1 MTDHASSN
9 EPRFMNLIQ
18 EAQAESDRLSVK
30 IKSAYDRIRQA
41 GGHIGTAPF
50 GYEAYHDNHG
60 IRRLRCNPQ
69 EQSVISEIRTVF
81 NEYVLQGIPNAL
93 YETVGFVNLDSASK
107 CRGKPWTART
117 LLKILK
123 Q

>member
-9 EPRFMNLIQ
+9 EPRFMNLMQ
-18 EAQAESDRLSVK
+18 EAQAESDRLSIKV
-30 IKSAYDRIRQA
+30 KSAYARIRQA
-41 GGHIGTAPF
+41 GGHIGIAPF

-60 IRRLRCNPQ
+60 IRRLRTNVH

-81 NEYVLQGIPNAL
+81 NEYVQQGIPNPL
-93 YETVGFVNLDSASK
+93 YETVDFVNLDSASK
-107 CRGKPWTART
+107 CRGNPWTARR